1 MGMTQSN
8 DPVDDGDA
16 PIEPSDELVYD
27 AYVWLVRMTS
37 GEATEDEMTEFLR
50 WRDASDE
57 NLVAISKATM
67 LWNAL
72 GGLQDKDPASEDFED
87 AAETP
92 VSPLSNA
99 TLQ

>member
-1 MGMTQSN
+1 MTQSN
-8 DPVDDGDA
+8 NPAELVDE

-37 GEATEDEMTEFLR
+37 GEATAEEMTEFLR

-57 NLVAISKATM
+57 NLVAISKATI

-72 GGLQDKDPASEDFED
+72 GDLEPSKPASDEFDDPSE
-87 AAETP
+87 AAILGSTN
-92 VSPLSNA
+92 PL
-99 TLQ
+99 LQ